1 MGDSKELEKKL
12 NENQPVDSLSNV
24 FSSPSAG
31 SRGTLPT
38 DNELLQTVIKLN
50 EMHQHQFSQLSA
62 KYDQLMSMITSDKS
76 TLMGVDTDYTTRVNK
91 IETEVD
97 NELKNPRGTIS

>member
-1 MGDSKELEKKL
+1 
-12 NENQPVDSLSNV
+12 
-24 FSSPSAG
+24 
-31 SRGTLPT
+31 
-38 DNELLQTVIKLN
+38 
-50 EMHQHQFSQLSA
+50 MHQHQFSQLSA